1 MSLIATVLYTL
12 FVYSVK
18 SIGNNWLHHS
28 SGLTLYFTKSMIN
41 ISKRFVWKNNSGL
54 TPRASISDKRQSCA
68 KNAGFPGMLTVKVAR
83 YGMVSISRMFISIR
97 NRPTTWKKDRME
109 SLGNNQLKLF
119 CSAYHEEL
127 RDLSLKTRILSRKH
141 RLVCHV
147 RGFFNTIGLLI

>member
-1 MSLIATVLYTL
+1 MSLIPTVLYTS
-12 FVYSVK
+12 FVYSIE

-28 SGLTLYFTKSMIN
+28 LSLYFTKSVIN

-54 TPRASISDKRQSCA
+54 TPRASVSDKRQSCA

-83 YGMVSISRMFISIR
+83 YGMVSISRMFISIW

-109 SLGNNQLKLF
+109 SLGNNRLKLF

-127 RDLSLKTRILSRKH
+127 RDLSSKTRILSRKH